1 MVANFDIDFLID
13 FHCLVL
19 QRALLK
25 GFKHLCVSELIV
37 FFVFFGQLRIHD
49 VRKDILDYSAAGGII
64 LSDLGSAAGAD
75 VADGVMLG
83 EGIEALE
90 AKDVPAG

>member
-1 MVANFDIDFLID
+1 M
-13 FHCLVL
+13 
-19 QRALLK
+19 
-25 GFKHLCVSELIV
+25 
-37 FFVFFGQLRIHD
+37 
-49 VRKDILDYSAAGGII
+49 RKDILDYSAAGGII